1 METTQKIAN
10 RFELKELELNALLEI
25 TQAINENLPEESL
38 YKIYNFTLRANLK
51 LGKLMLMVQERNQ
64 WELKLSFGTQKN
76 YSDMDNQAYQ
86 LVKSHRILFNAD
98 LFDSPFE
105 EFEVAIPVFHKNE
118 LLAIAFLGGVSNS
131 QEKELIEN
139 HLNFIQAL
147 TNIIMVAIENKKM
160 ARARLEQEVYDK
172 EMEIAKKVQQLLF
185 PKSLPENDNFSIDAH
200 YSPHHTVGGDYYDWL
215 SIDEN
220 RKIVCIA
227 DVSGKGVPAALLM
240 SNFQASLRTLLRKT
254 TDLEEVIHDLNHQVF
269 ESANGENFITFFIA
283 LIDLKEKKLTYVNAG
298 HNPPFLM
305 SSNGK
310 IEKLEKGTLV
320 LGALRE
326 IPFLEIG
333 ITKIEKT
340 QTLLLY
346 TDGLTEA
353 FNEKEEEFGPER
365 VMVIL
370 NNSADTKPASILS
383 SILKEIDNFIGKR
396 ALSDDITL
404 LACQYH
410 V

>member
-1 METTQKIAN
+1 MDTTLKISN

-25 TQAINENLPEESL
+25 TQAINENLPEDSL

-51 LGKLMLMVQERNQ
+51 LGKLMLMVQDKKQ

-76 YSDMDNQAYQ
+76 YSHMDDNAYQ
-86 LVKSHRILFNAD
+86 VVKNRKILFNAD

-254 TDLEEVIHDLNHQVF
+254 TNLEEVIHDLNHQVF
-269 ESANGENFITFFIA
+269 ESANGENFITFFNA

-305 SSNGK
+305 SSNGN

-333 ITKIEKT
+333 TTEIQNT

-353 FNEKEEEFGPER
+353 FNEKDEEFGPER
-365 VMVIL
+365 VMDIL
-370 NNSADTKPASILS
+370 NNNIDTKPALILS
-383 SILKEIDNFIGKR
+383 SILKEIDDFIGKK

-404 LACQYH
+404 VACQYN

>member
-1 METTQKIAN
+1 MDSTLKIAN
-10 RFELKELELNALLEI
+10 RYELKELELNALLEI

-51 LGKLMLMVQERNQ
+51 LGKLVLLVQDKKQ
-64 WELKLSFGTQKN
+64 WELKLSFGTKKD
-76 YSDMDNQAYQ
+76 YAEVDESAHQ
-86 LVKSHRILFNAD
+86 LVAKRKILFPAD
-98 LFDSPFE
+98 LVDSPFD
-105 EFEVAIPVFHKNE
+105 EFDVAIPVFHKDE
-118 LLAIAFLGGVSNS
+118 LLAVVFLGDVTNAE
-131 QEKELIEN
+131 EKELIEN

-185 PKSLPENDNFSIDAH
+185 PKSLPETNNFSIDAH
-200 YSPHHTVGGDYYDWL
+200 YSPHHTVGGDYYDWV

-254 TDLEEVIHDLNHQVF
+254 TDLEEIIHDLNHQVF

-283 LIDLKEKKLTYVNAG
+283 LIDLKSKKLNYVNAG

-305 SSNGK
+305 TSDGK
-310 IEKLEKGTLV
+310 LEKLETGTLV
-320 LGALRE
+320 LGALKE

-333 ITKIEKT
+333 STKIEKT

-353 FNEKEEEFGPER
+353 FNENEEEFGPER
-365 VMVIL
+365 VMEIL
-370 NNSADTKPASILS
+370 NENLNAKPEQILS
-383 SILKEIDNFIGKR
+383 TILAAIDNFIGKR
-396 ALSDDITL
+396 DLSDDITL
-404 LACQYH
+404 LACQYN

>member
-1 METTQKIAN
+1 MDTALNIAN
-10 RFELKELELNALLEI
+10 RYELKELELNALLEI
-25 TQAINENLPEESL
+25 TQAINENLPENSL

-51 LGKLMLMVQERNQ
+51 LGKLMLVVKDRKQ
-64 WELKLSFGTQKN
+64 WELKLSFGTVKDYTKIDEN
-76 YSDMDNQAYQ
+76 SYQ
-86 LVKSHRILFNAD
+86 LVDKRKILFPAD
-98 LFDSPFE
+98 LVDSPFD
-105 EFEVAIPVFHKNE
+105 EFEVAIPVFHKNN
-118 LLAIAFLGGVSNS
+118 LLAIVFLGGVANS
-131 QEKELIEN
+131 EERELIEN

-160 ARARLEQEVYDK
+160 ARERLEQEVYAK

-185 PKSLPENDNFSIDAH
+185 PKSLPENSDFNIDAH

-215 SIDEN
+215 SIDEH

-254 TDLEEVIHDLNHQVF
+254 SDLEEVIHDLNHQVF

-283 LIDLKEKKLTYVNAG
+283 LIDLKERKLTYVNAG

-305 SSNGK
+305 SSNGT

-333 ITKIEKT
+333 TTEINKT

-353 FNEKEEEFGPER
+353 FNENEEEFGPER
-365 VMVIL
+365 VMDIL
-370 NNSADTKPASILS
+370 NKNITAKPSLILS
-383 SILKEIDNFIGKR
+383 SILNEIDAFIGKR

>member
-1 METTQKIAN
+1 
-10 RFELKELELNALLEI
+10 
-25 TQAINENLPEESL
+25 
-38 YKIYNFTLRANLK
+38 
-51 LGKLMLMVQERNQ
+51 
-64 WELKLSFGTQKN
+64 
-76 YSDMDNQAYQ
+76 
-86 LVKSHRILFNAD
+86 
-98 LFDSPFE
+98 
-105 EFEVAIPVFHKNE
+105 
-118 LLAIAFLGGVSNS
+118 
-131 QEKELIEN
+131 
-139 HLNFIQAL
+139 
-147 TNIIMVAIENKKM
+147 
-160 ARARLEQEVYDK
+160 
-172 EMEIAKKVQQLLF
+172 MEIAKKVQQLLF
-185 PKSLPENDNFSIDAH
+185 PKSLPENSDFNIDAH

-215 SIDEN
+215 SIDEH

-254 TDLEEVIHDLNHQVF
+254 SDLEEVIHDLNHQVF

-283 LIDLKEKKLTYVNAG
+283 LIDLKERKLTYVNAG

-305 SSNGK
+305 SSNGT

-333 ITKIEKT
+333 TTEINKT

-353 FNEKEEEFGPER
+353 FNENEEEFGPER
-365 VMVIL
+365 VMDIL
-370 NNSADTKPASILS
+370 NKNITGKPSLILS
-383 SILKEIDNFIGKR
+383 SILNEIDAFIGKR

>member
-1 METTQKIAN
+1 
-10 RFELKELELNALLEI
+10 
-25 TQAINENLPEESL
+25 
-38 YKIYNFTLRANLK
+38 
-51 LGKLMLMVQERNQ
+51 
-64 WELKLSFGTQKN
+64 
-76 YSDMDNQAYQ
+76 
-86 LVKSHRILFNAD
+86 LV
-98 LFDSPFE
+98 DSPFE
-105 EFEVAIPVFHKNE
+105 EFDVAIPVFHKNE
-118 LLAIAFLGGVSNS
+118 LLAIVFLGGVANAE
-131 QEKELIEN
+131 EKELIEN

-160 ARARLEQEVYDK
+160 ARARIEQQVYDK

-185 PKSLPENDNFSIDAH
+185 PKSLPDKSNFIIDAH
-200 YSPHHTVGGDYYDWL
+200 YSPHHTVGGDYYDWI
-215 SIDEN
+215 SIDEH
-220 RKIVCIA
+220 KKMVCIA

-269 ESANGENFITFFIA
+269 ESANGENFITFFIV
-283 LIDLKEKKLTYVNAG
+283 LIDLKEKNLTYVNAG
-298 HNPPFLM
+298 HNPPFLV
-305 SSNGK
+305 STDGT
-310 IEKLEKGTLV
+310 IQKLDKGTLV

-333 ITKIEKT
+333 AIKIMEP

-353 FNEKEEEFGPER
+353 FNESEEEFGPER
-365 VMVIL
+365 VM
-370 NNSADTKPASILS
+370 AILS
-383 SILKEIDNFIGKR
+383 KYISATPEAILAAILKEINTFIGKR

-404 LACQYH
+404 LACKYH

>member
-1 METTQKIAN
+1 MNTAINIAN
-10 RFELKELELNALLEI
+10 RYELKELELNALLEI
-25 TQAINENLPEESL
+25 TQAINENLPEDSL

-51 LGKLMLMVQERNQ
+51 LGKLMLLVQDKEK
-64 WELKLSFGTQKN
+64 WELKLSFGIQKD
-76 YSDMDNQAYQ
+76 YTKVDESAYQ
-86 LVKSHRILFNAD
+86 LVEKKKILFPSD
-98 LFDSPFE
+98 LIDSPFD

-118 LLAIAFLGGVSNS
+118 LLAIVFMGGVNNTE
-131 QEKELIEN
+131 EKELIEN

-160 ARARLEQEVYDK
+160 AREKLEQEVYAK

-215 SIDEN
+215 SIDDH

-269 ESANGENFITFFIA
+269 ESADGENFITFFIA
-283 LIDLKEKKLTYVNAG
+283 LIDLKERKLTYVNAG
-298 HNPPFLM
+298 HNPPFLL
-305 SSNGK
+305 SSEGT
-310 IEKLEKGTLV
+310 IEKLDKGTLV

-333 ITKIEKT
+333 TTNIDKT

-365 VMVIL
+365 VMDIL
-370 NNSADTKPASILS
+370 NKNIAAKPSL
-383 SILKEIDNFIGKR
+383 ILKSLLSEIDTFIGKR

>member
-1 METTQKIAN
+1 MDTALNIAN
-10 RFELKELELNALLEI
+10 RYELKELELNALLEI
-25 TQAINENLPEESL
+25 TQAINENLPENSL

-51 LGKLMLMVQERNQ
+51 LGKLMLMVQDKNQ
-64 WELKLSFGTQKN
+64 WALKLSFGIQKD
-76 YSDMDNQAYQ
+76 YSKVDEKAYQ
-86 LVKSHRILFNAD
+86 LVENRKILFPAD
-98 LFDSPFE
+98 LVDSPFD

-118 LLAIAFLGGVSNS
+118 LLAIVFLGGVANS
-131 QEKELIEN
+131 EERELIEN

-160 ARARLEQEVYDK
+160 AREKLEREVYAK

-200 YSPHHTVGGDYYDWL
+200 YSPHHTVGGDYYDWI

-220 RKIVCIA
+220 RKMVCIA

-254 TDLEEVIHDLNHQVF
+254 TDLKEVIHDLNHQVY

-283 LIDLKEKKLTYVNAG
+283 IIDLKKEELTYVNAG

-305 SSNGK
+305 TSNGN
-310 IEKLEKGTLV
+310 IEKLDKGTLV

-333 ITKIEKT
+333 KTKIEKT

-365 VMVIL
+365 VMDIL
-370 NNSADTKPASILS
+370 NDNISAKPNLILS
-383 SILKEIDNFIGKR
+383 SILNQIDTFIGKR

-404 LACQYH
+404 LACQFH

>member
-1 METTQKIAN
+1 MDTALNIAN
-10 RFELKELELNALLEI
+10 RYELKELELNALLEI
-25 TQAINENLPEESL
+25 TQAINENLPENSL

-51 LGKLMLMVQERNQ
+51 LGKLMLVVKDEKQ
-64 WELKLSFGTQKN
+64 WELKLSFGTVKDYTKIDEN
-76 YSDMDNQAYQ
+76 SYQ
-86 LVKSHRILFNAD
+86 LVDKRKILFPTD
-98 LFDSPFE
+98 LVDSPFD
-105 EFEVAIPVFHKNE
+105 EFEVAIPVFHKNN
-118 LLAIAFLGGVSNS
+118 LLAIVFLGGVANS
-131 QEKELIEN
+131 EERELIEN

-160 ARARLEQEVYDK
+160 ARERLEQEVYAK

-185 PKSLPENDNFSIDAH
+185 PKSLPENSDFNIDAH

-215 SIDEN
+215 SIDEH

-254 TDLEEVIHDLNHQVF
+254 SDLEEVIHDLNHQVF

-283 LIDLKEKKLTYVNAG
+283 LIDLKERKLTYVNAG

-305 SSNGK
+305 SSNGT

-333 ITKIEKT
+333 TTEINKT

-353 FNEKEEEFGPER
+353 FNENEEEFGPER
-365 VMVIL
+365 VMDIL
-370 NNSADTKPASILS
+370 NKNITAKPSLILS
-383 SILKEIDNFIGKR
+383 SILNEIDAFIGKR

>member
-1 METTQKIAN
+1 MSTALNIAN
-10 RFELKELELNALLEI
+10 RYELKELELDALLEI

-51 LGKLMLMVQERNQ
+51 LSKLMLVVQDDKQ
-64 WELKLSFGTQKN
+64 WIPKLSFGTKKDYN
-76 YSDMDNQAYQ
+76 SIDSNAYQ
-86 LVKSHRILFNAD
+86 IVEKGKILFPSD
-98 LFDSPFE
+98 LVDSPFD
-105 EFEVAIPVFHKNE
+105 EFDVAIPVYHKND
-118 LLAIAFLGGVSNS
+118 LLAVVFLGGVANA
-131 QEKELIEN
+131 EEREYIEN

-147 TNIIMVAIENKKM
+147 SNIIMVAIENKKM
-160 ARARLEQEVYDK
+160 ARERLKQEVIAK

-200 YSPHHTVGGDYYDWL
+200 YSPHHTVGGDYYDWK
-215 SIDEN
+215 SINEHQ
-220 RKIVCIA
+220 KMVCIA

-254 TDLEEVIHDLNHQVF
+254 TDLEEIIHDLNYQVF
-269 ESANGENFITFFIA
+269 ESAKGENFITFFIA
-283 LIDLKEKKLTYVNAG
+283 IIDLKEKTLKYVNAG
-298 HNPPFLM
+298 HNPPFLV
-305 SSNGK
+305 SSDHS

-320 LGALRE
+320 LGALNE

-333 ITKIEKT
+333 TASIDSP

-353 FNEKEEEFGPER
+353 FNEAEEEFGPER
-365 VMVIL
+365 VME
-370 NNSADTKPASILS
+370 ILS
-383 SILKEIDNFIGKR
+383 QYISATPERIISAILDKIDDFIGKR
-396 ALSDDITL
+396 PLSDDITL
-404 LACQYH
+404 LACKYH

>member
-1 METTQKIAN
+1 MNTELNIAN
-10 RFELKELELNALLEI
+10 RYELKELELNALLEI
-25 TQAINENLPEESL
+25 TQAINENLPEDSL

-51 LGKLMLMVQERNQ
+51 LGKLMLLVQEKKH
-64 WELKLSFGTQKN
+64 WELKLSFGTEKDYTEVDRN
-76 YSDMDNQAYQ
+76 AYQ
-86 LVKSHRILFNAD
+86 LVEKRKILFPAD
-98 LFDSPFE
+98 LVDSPFE
-105 EFEVAIPVFHKNE
+105 EFDVAIPVFHKNE
-118 LLAIAFLGGVSNS
+118 LLAIVFLGGVHNS
-131 QEKELIEN
+131 EERELIEN

-160 ARARLEQEVYDK
+160 ARERLEQEVYAK

-185 PKSLPENDNFSIDAH
+185 PKSLPENENFSIDAH
-200 YSPHHTVGGDYYDWL
+200 YSPHHTVGGDYYDWI
-215 SIDEN
+215 SIDESK
-220 RKIVCIA
+220 KIVCIA

-283 LIDLKEKKLTYVNAG
+283 LIDLKEEKLTYVNAG
-298 HNPPFLM
+298 HNPPFLIT
-305 SSNGK
+305 STG
-310 IEKLEKGTLV
+310 ELQQLEKGTLV
-320 LGALRE
+320 LGALKE

-333 ITKIEKT
+333 TTRIEKT

-353 FNEKEEEFGPER
+353 FNENEDEFGPER
-365 VMVIL
+365 VIEIL
-370 NNSADTKPASILS
+370 NNNIDANPSEILS
-383 SILKEIDNFIGKR
+383 NLLLGIDKFIGKR

>member
-1 METTQKIAN
+1 MDTALNIAN
-10 RFELKELELNALLEI
+10 RYELKELELNALLEI
-25 TQAINENLPEESL
+25 TQAINENLPENSL

-51 LGKLMLMVQERNQ
+51 LGKLMLVVKDKKQ
-64 WELKLSFGTQKN
+64 WELKLSFGTVKDYTKIDEN
-76 YSDMDNQAYQ
+76 SYQ
-86 LVKSHRILFNAD
+86 LVDNRKILFPAD
-98 LFDSPFE
+98 LVDSPFD
-105 EFEVAIPVFHKNE
+105 EFEVAIPVFHKNN
-118 LLAIAFLGGVSNS
+118 LLAIVFLGGVANS
-131 QEKELIEN
+131 EERELIEN

-160 ARARLEQEVYDK
+160 ARERLEQEVYAK

-185 PKSLPENDNFSIDAH
+185 PKSLPENSDFNIDAH

-215 SIDEN
+215 SIDEH

-254 TDLEEVIHDLNHQVF
+254 SDLEEVIHDLNHQVF

-283 LIDLKEKKLTYVNAG
+283 LIDLKERKLTYVNAG

-305 SSNGK
+305 SSNGT

-333 ITKIEKT
+333 TTEINKT

-353 FNEKEEEFGPER
+353 FNENEEEFGPER
-365 VMVIL
+365 VMDIL
-370 NNSADTKPASILS
+370 NKNITGKPSLILS
-383 SILKEIDNFIGKR
+383 SILNEIDAFIGKR

>member
-1 METTQKIAN
+1 MDTSLNISN
-10 RFELKELELNALLEI
+10 RYELKELELNALLEI
-25 TQAINENLPEESL
+25 TQAINENLPEDSL

-51 LGKLMLMVQERNQ
+51 LGKLMLLVQEAGL
-64 WELKLSFGTQKN
+64 WEQKLSFGTKKN
-76 YSDMDNQAYQ
+76 YANEDNSTNQ
-86 LVKSHRILFNAD
+86 LVKKRQILFHED
-98 LFDSPFE
+98 LVDSPFD

-118 LLAIAFLGGVSNS
+118 LLATVFLGGVTNA
-131 QEKELIEN
+131 EERELIEN

-160 ARARLEQEVYDK
+160 ARERLQQEILAK

-185 PKSLPENDNFSIDAH
+185 PKSLPENDNFKIDAH
-200 YSPHHTVGGDYYDWL
+200 YSPHHTVGGDYYDWI

-220 RKIVCIA
+220 KKIVCIA

-254 TDLEEVIHDLNHQVF
+254 TDLEEVIHDLNHQVYQ
-269 ESANGENFITFFIA
+269 SANGENFITFFIA
-283 LIDLKEKKLTYVNAG
+283 LIDLKNEKLNYVNAG

-305 SSNGK
+305 SSNGN
-310 IEKLEKGTLV
+310 IEKLDKGTLV
-320 LGALRE
+320 LGALQE

-333 ITKIEKT
+333 NLKIEKT

-353 FNEKEEEFGPER
+353 FNEKEEEFSPER
-365 VMVIL
+365 VIEIL
-370 NNSADTKPASILS
+370 NHNKNAKPSEILASL
-383 SILKEIDNFIGKR
+383 LKAIDEFIGKR

>member
-1 METTQKIAN
+1 MDTTLNIAN
-10 RFELKELELNALLEI
+10 RYELKELELNALLEI
-25 TQAINENLPEESL
+25 TQAINENLPEDSL

-51 LGKLMLMVQERNQ
+51 LDKLMLLVQDKHQ
-64 WELKLSFGTQKN
+64 WEQKLSFGTQLN
-76 YSDMDNQAYQ
+76 YSEIEKSAYK
-86 LVKSHRILFNAD
+86 LAEKRKILFNTD
-98 LFDSPFE
+98 LVDSPFS

-118 LLAIAFLGGVSNS
+118 LLAIVFLGGVANPE
-131 QEKELIEN
+131 EKELIEN

-160 ARARLEQEVYDK
+160 ARERLEQEVYAK

-185 PKSLPENDNFSIDAH
+185 PKSLPENANFSIDAH

-283 LIDLKEKKLTYVNAG
+283 LIDLKEKTLTYVNAG

-305 SSNGK
+305 SSNGT
-310 IEKLEKGTLV
+310 IEKLDKGTLV
-320 LGALRE
+320 LGALKE

-333 ITKIEKT
+333 TTEIEKT

-365 VMVIL
+365 VMEIL
-370 NNSADTKPASILS
+370 YKNIITKPDLIIANILE
-383 SILKEIDNFIGKR
+383 EIDVFIGKR
-396 ALSDDITL
+396 PLSDDITL

>member
-1 METTQKIAN
+1 METAVNIAN
-10 RFELKELELNALLEI
+10 QYELKELELNSLLEI
-25 TQAINENLPEESL
+25 TQAINDNLPEDSL

-51 LGKLMLMVQERNQ
+51 LGKLMLLVQDHNQ
-64 WELKLSFGTQKN
+64 WEQKLSFGTQKD
-76 YSDMDNQAYQ
+76 YSIVDENADQ
-86 LVKSHRILFNAD
+86 LMEKRKILFSAD
-98 LFDSPFE
+98 LVDSPFD

-118 LLAIAFLGGVSNS
+118 LLAIVFLGGVANS
-131 QEKELIEN
+131 EQNELIEN

-160 ARARLEQEVYDK
+160 AREKLEQEVYAK

-185 PKSLPENDNFSIDAH
+185 PKSLPENSNFNIDAH
-200 YSPHHTVGGDYYDWL
+200 YSPHHTVGGDYYDWV
-215 SIDEN
+215 SIDEH
-220 RKIVCIA
+220 KKMVCIA

-254 TDLEEVIHDLNHQVF
+254 TDLEEVIHDLNQQVY

-283 LIDLKEKKLTYVNAG
+283 LIDLKEKQLTYVNAG

-305 SSNGK
+305 SFAGA
-310 IEKLEKGTLV
+310 IEKLDKGTLV
-320 LGALRE
+320 LGALKE

-333 ITKIEKT
+333 TVKMEKT

-353 FNEKEEEFGPER
+353 FNEEEEEFGPER
-365 VMVIL
+365 VIEIFEH
-370 NNSADTKPASILS
+370 NKSAKPSLILS
-383 SILKEIDNFIGKR
+383 SILDKIDTFIGKR

-404 LACQYH
+404 LACQCH

>member
-1 METTQKIAN
+1 MDTTLKIAN
-10 RFELKELELNALLEI
+10 RYELKELELNALLEI
-25 TQAINENLPEESL
+25 TQAINENLPEDSL

-51 LGKLMLMVQERNQ
+51 LGKLMLLVQENKQ
-64 WELKLSFGTQKN
+64 WEQKLSFGTQKDYADIN
-76 YSDMDNQAYQ
+76 ADE
-86 LVKSHRILFNAD
+86 LVQSRKILFNSD

-118 LLAIAFLGGVSNS
+118 LLAIAFLGGVSNA
-131 QEKELIEN
+131 QEKELIEH

-160 ARARLEQEVYDK
+160 ARERLKQEVYAK

-185 PKSLPENDNFSIDAH
+185 PKSLPESDNFIIDAH

-215 SIDEN
+215 SINEN
-220 RKIVCIA
+220 LKIVCIA

-283 LIDLKEKKLTYVNAG
+283 LIDLKEQKLTYVNAG

-305 SSNGK
+305 SSNGT
-310 IEKLEKGTLV
+310 IEKLDKGTLV

-333 ITKIEKT
+333 TSKIKKT

-353 FNEKEEEFGPER
+353 FNEMEEEFGPDR
-365 VMVIL
+365 VIDIL
-370 NNSADTKPASILS
+370 NNNISAKPALILS
-383 SILKEIDNFIGKR
+383 SILKEIDTFIGKR

>member
-1 METTQKIAN
+1 METAINTSN
-10 RFELKELELNALLEI
+10 RYELKELELNSLLEI
-25 TQAINENLPEESL
+25 TQAINENLPENSL

-51 LGKLMLMVQERNQ
+51 LGKLMLLVHEKNN
-64 WELKLSFGTQKN
+64 WELKLSFGTQKDYADVDDSTN
-76 YSDMDNQAYQ
+76 E
-86 LVKSHRILFNAD
+86 LVKKQKILFNAD
-98 LFDSPFE
+98 LVGSAFS
-105 EFEVAIPVFHKNE
+105 EFEVAIPVFHKDE
-118 LLAIAFLGGVSNS
+118 LLAIVFLGGVTNAE
-131 QEKELIEN
+131 EKELIEN

-160 ARARLEQEVYDK
+160 ARARLEQEVYAK

-185 PKSLPENDNFSIDAH
+185 PKSLPENNNFSIDAH

-215 SIDEN
+215 SIDEH

-254 TDLEEVIHDLNHQVF
+254 TNLEEVIHDVNHQVF

-283 LIDLKEKKLTYVNAG
+283 LIDLKKKELTYVNAG

-305 SSNGK
+305 LANGQ
-310 IEKLEKGTLV
+310 IEKLDKGTLV
-320 LGALRE
+320 LGALKE

-333 ITKIEKT
+333 KTKIKNT

-353 FNEKEEEFGPER
+353 FNEQEEEFGPER
-365 VMVIL
+365 VIDIL
-370 NNSADTKPASILS
+370 NNNNTVKPSLLLSKILDSI
-383 SILKEIDNFIGKR
+383 DGFIGNR
-396 ALSDDITL
+396 PLSDDITL
-404 LACQYH
+404 LACQFH

>member
-1 METTQKIAN
+1 MNTTLNIAN
-10 RFELKELELNALLEI
+10 RYELKELELNALLEI
-25 TQAINENLPEESL
+25 TQAINENLAEDSL

-51 LGKLMLMVQERNQ
+51 LGKLMLLVQEKDH
-64 WELKLSFGTQKN
+64 WEQKLSFGTQKDYADLDESAN
-76 YSDMDNQAYQ
+76 Q
-86 LVKSHRILFNAD
+86 LVQSRKILFNAD

-160 ARARLEQEVYDK
+160 ARERLQQEVYAK

-215 SIDEN
+215 SINEN
-220 RKIVCIA
+220 LKIVCIA

-254 TDLEEVIHDLNHQVF
+254 TNLEEVIHDLNHQVF

-283 LIDLKEKKLTYVNAG
+283 LIDLKEQNLTYVNAG

-305 SSNGK
+305 SSNGT

-326 IPFLEIG
+326 IPFLEMG
-333 ITKIEKT
+333 TLKIEKT

-365 VMVIL
+365 VMDIL
-370 NNSADTKPASILS
+370 NNNISSEPALILS
-383 SILKEIDNFIGKR
+383 NILEKIDAFIGKR
-396 ALSDDITL
+396 ELSDDITL

>member
-1 METTQKIAN
+1 
-10 RFELKELELNALLEI
+10 I
-25 TQAINENLPEESL
+25 TQAINENLPENSL

-51 LGKLMLMVQERNQ
+51 LGKLMLVVKDKKQ
-64 WELKLSFGTQKN
+64 WELKLSFGTVKDYTKIDEN
-76 YSDMDNQAYQ
+76 SYQ
-86 LVKSHRILFNAD
+86 LVDNRKILFPAD
-98 LFDSPFE
+98 LVDSPFD
-105 EFEVAIPVFHKNE
+105 EFEVAIPVFHKNN
-118 LLAIAFLGGVSNS
+118 LLAIVFLGGVANS
-131 QEKELIEN
+131 EERELIEN

-160 ARARLEQEVYDK
+160 ARERLEQEVYAK

-185 PKSLPENDNFSIDAH
+185 PKSLPENSDFNIDAH

-215 SIDEN
+215 SIDEH

-254 TDLEEVIHDLNHQVF
+254 SDLEEVIHDLNHQVF

-283 LIDLKEKKLTYVNAG
+283 LIDLKERKLTYVNAG

-305 SSNGK
+305 SSNGI

-333 ITKIEKT
+333 TTEINKT

-353 FNEKEEEFGPER
+353 FNENEEEFGPER
-365 VMVIL
+365 VMDIL
-370 NNSADTKPASILS
+370 NKNITAKPSLILS
-383 SILKEIDNFIGKR
+383 SILNEIDAFIGKR

>member
-1 METTQKIAN
+1 MDTTLKTSN
-10 RFELKELELNALLEI
+10 RFELKELELNSLLEI
-25 TQAINENLPEESL
+25 TQAINENLPEDSL

-51 LGKLMLMVQERNQ
+51 LGKLMLLVQEKKQ
-64 WELKLSFGTQKN
+64 WELKLSFGTQKD
-76 YSDMDNQAYQ
+76 YSDLDEQAYQ
-86 LVKSHRILFNAD
+86 IVKKRKILFNAD

-118 LLAIAFLGGVSNS
+118 LIAIAFLGGVSNA

-269 ESANGENFITFFIA
+269 ESAKGENFITFFIA

-305 SSNGK
+305 SSNGN

-333 ITKIEKT
+333 TTEIQNT

-353 FNEKEEEFGPER
+353 FDENEEEFGPER
-365 VMVIL
+365 VMGIL
-370 NNSADTKPASILS
+370 NNNIAAKPAMILS
-383 SILKEIDNFIGKR
+383 SILKEIDDFIGKR

-404 LACQYH
+404 LACQYN

>member
-1 METTQKIAN
+1 MDTAFKIAN
-10 RFELKELELNALLEI
+10 RYELKELELNALLEI
-25 TQAINENLPEESL
+25 TQAINENLPEKSL

-51 LGKLMLMVQERNQ
+51 LGKLMLLVKEKNN
-64 WELKLSFGTQKN
+64 WEQKLAFGTREDYQTTGA
-76 YSDMDNQAYQ
+76 SAHQ
-86 LVKSHRILFNAD
+86 LVEKRKILFPSD
-98 LFDSPFE
+98 LVDSPFE
-105 EFEVAIPVFHKNE
+105 EFDVAIPVFHKDE
-118 LLAIAFLGGVSNS
+118 LLAIVFLGGVANAE
-131 QEKELIEN
+131 EKELIEN

-160 ARARLEQEVYDK
+160 ARERLEQEVYDK

-185 PKSLPENDNFSIDAH
+185 PKSLPDKSNFIIDAH
-200 YSPHHTVGGDYYDWL
+200 YSPHHTVGGDYYDW
-215 SIDEN
+215 IAVDDHK
-220 RKIVCIA
+220 KIVCIA

-254 TDLEEVIHDLNHQVF
+254 IDLEEVIHDLNHQVF

-283 LIDLKEKKLTYVNAG
+283 LIDLKEKELTYVNAG
-298 HNPPFLM
+298 HNPPFLV
-305 SSNGK
+305 SSDGS
-310 IEKLEKGTLV
+310 IEKLDKGTLV
-320 LGALRE
+320 LGALKE

-333 ITKIEKT
+333 TLKITEP

-353 FNEKEEEFGPER
+353 FNEDEEEFGPER
-365 VMVIL
+365 VME
-370 NNSADTKPASILS
+370 ILS
-383 SILKEIDNFIGKR
+383 KYISATPQAILAAILKEIDAFIGKR

-404 LACQYH
+404 LACKYH

>member
-1 METTQKIAN
+1 MDTALNIAN
-10 RFELKELELNALLEI
+10 RYELKELELNALLEI
-25 TQAINENLPEESL
+25 TQAINENLPEDSL

-51 LGKLMLMVQERNQ
+51 LGKLMLLVQEAGH
-64 WELKLSFGTQKN
+64 WEQKLSFGTKMN
-76 YSDMDNQAYQ
+76 YADEVNSANQ
-86 LVKSHRILFNAD
+86 LVNKRQILFHED
-98 LFDSPFE
+98 LVDSPFD

-118 LLAIAFLGGVSNS
+118 LLATVFLGGVANAG
-131 QEKELIEN
+131 EKELIEN

-160 ARARLEQEVYDK
+160 ARERLQQEVLAK

-185 PKSLPENDNFSIDAH
+185 PKSLPENDNFTIDAH

-215 SIDEN
+215 SINEN
-220 RKIVCIA
+220 KKIVCIA

-240 SNFQASLRTLLRKT
+240 SNFQASLRTLMRKT
-254 TDLEEVIHDLNHQVF
+254 TDLEEVIHDLNLQVF
-269 ESANGENFITFFIA
+269 ESANGENFITCFIA
-283 LIDLKEKKLTYVNAG
+283 LIDLKEKRLTYVNAG
-298 HNPPFLM
+298 HNPPFLV
-305 SSNGK
+305 SSDGK

-333 ITKIEKT
+333 STVIEKP

-353 FNEKEEEFGPER
+353 FNEQEEEFGPER
-365 VMVIL
+365 VME
-370 NNSADTKPASILS
+370 ILS
-383 SILKEIDNFIGKR
+383 KYISATPNMILTAILDEINKFIGKR

>member
-1 METTQKIAN
+1 METTLNIAN
-10 RFELKELELNALLEI
+10 RYELKELELNALLEI
-25 TQAINENLPEESL
+25 TQAINENLSESSL

-51 LGKLMLMVQERNQ
+51 LGKLMLLVQDKKQ
-64 WELKLSFGTQKN
+64 WELKLSFGTQKD
-76 YSDMDNQAYQ
+76 YSMVDENAYQ
-86 LVKSHRILFNAD
+86 LVEKRKILFPAD
-98 LFDSPFE
+98 LVNSPFD

-118 LLAIAFLGGVSNS
+118 LLAIVFLGGVTNS
-131 QEKELIEN
+131 EERELIEN

-160 ARARLEQEVYDK
+160 AREKLEQEVYAK

-185 PKSLPENDNFSIDAH
+185 PKSLPENSNFSIDAH

-215 SIDEN
+215 SIDEH

-254 TDLEEVIHDLNHQVF
+254 SDLKEIIHDLNHQVF

-305 SSNGK
+305 SSNGT
-310 IEKLEKGTLV
+310 IQKLEEGTLV

-333 ITKIEKT
+333 TIKIEKV

-353 FNEKEEEFGPER
+353 FNEKEEEFGPDR
-365 VMVIL
+365 VMDIL
-370 NNSADTKPASILS
+370 NKNISVKPSLILS
-383 SILKEIDNFIGKR
+383 SILKEIDTFIGKR

>member
-1 METTQKIAN
+1 MNTALNIAN
-10 RFELKELELNALLEI
+10 RYELKELELNALLEI
-25 TQAINENLPEESL
+25 TQAINENLPENSL

-51 LGKLMLMVQERNQ
+51 LGKLMLVVQDKKE
-64 WELKLSFGTQKN
+64 WELKLSFGTDKD
-76 YSDMDNQAYQ
+76 YTKIDESAYQ
-86 LVKSHRILFNAD
+86 LVDKRKILFPAD
-98 LFDSPFE
+98 LIDSPFD

-118 LLAIAFLGGVSNS
+118 LLAVVFLGGVANS
-131 QEKELIEN
+131 EERELIEN

-160 ARARLEQEVYDK
+160 ARERLEQEVYAK

-185 PKSLPENDNFSIDAH
+185 PKSLPESSNFSIDAH

-215 SIDEN
+215 SIDEH
-220 RKIVCIA
+220 RKIICIA

-254 TDLEEVIHDLNHQVF
+254 SDLEEVIHDLNHQVF

-305 SSNGK
+305 SSNGR
-310 IEKLEKGTLV
+310 IEKLETGTLV

-333 ITKIEKT
+333 TTDIDKT

-365 VMVIL
+365 VMDIL
-370 NNSADTKPASILS
+370 NKNITAKPSLILS
-383 SILKEIDNFIGKR
+383 SILNEIDAFIGKR

>member
-1 METTQKIAN
+1 MNTTLNIAN
-10 RFELKELELNALLEI
+10 RYELKELELNALLEI
-25 TQAINENLPEESL
+25 TQAINENLAEDSL

-51 LGKLMLMVQERNQ
+51 LGKLMLLVQENEH
-64 WELKLSFGTQKN
+64 WEEKLSFGTQKVYADIDESAN
-76 YSDMDNQAYQ
+76 Q
-86 LVKSHRILFNAD
+86 LVQGRKILLNAD

-105 EFEVAIPVFHKNE
+105 EFEVAIPVFHENE

-160 ARARLEQEVYDK
+160 ARERLKQEVYAK

-215 SIDEN
+215 SIDDH

-283 LIDLKEKKLTYVNAG
+283 LIDLKEQKLTYVNAG

-305 SSNGK
+305 SSNGT

-326 IPFLEIG
+326 IPFLEMG
-333 ITKIEKT
+333 TLKIEKT

-365 VMVIL
+365 VMDIL
-370 NNSADTKPASILS
+370 NNNISSEPALILS
-383 SILKEIDNFIGKR
+383 NILEEIDAFIGKR
-396 ALSDDITL
+396 ELSDDITL